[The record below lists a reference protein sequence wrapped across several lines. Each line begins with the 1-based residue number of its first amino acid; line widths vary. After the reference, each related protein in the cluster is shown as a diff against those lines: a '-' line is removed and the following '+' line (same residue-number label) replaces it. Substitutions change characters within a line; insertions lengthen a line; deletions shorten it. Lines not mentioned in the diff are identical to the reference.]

1 MGKNGRFCT
10 KKIVTHAHD
19 RLRQNYAYPR
29 VPHNV
34 GRRSE
39 PIFSHHQAFDTLK
52 PCSNRPGQVPC
63 TPCTEVPRSC
73 EKRAHSPPRAR
84 AGPETPPNAPTPPTL
99 TRNRAPLPF
108 APSPSPL
115 PPGRWPPQRRHL
127 QNPRNSPLLPPPRQ
141 PSRSRS
147 PAPRSSYAAAR
158 AARLRPSSRR
168 SRSRTATSRNACIT
182 RETASGRWRN
192 VVLVLRPLWM
202 VSAAASL
209 RRRTRRWMPSLMDAP
224 NDSEW

>member
-1 MGKNGRFCT
+1 M
-10 KKIVTHAHD
+10 
-19 RLRQNYAYPR
+19 
-29 VPHNV
+29 

-115 PPGRWPPQRRHL
+115 SPGRWPPQRRHL
-127 QNPRNSPLLPPPRQ
+127 HNPRNSPLLPPPRQ

-147 PAPRSSYAAAR
+147 PTGRLRHVVLTLQPGQRGFDLRRAEAAR
-158 AARLRPSSRR
+158 GQPRRETPASHERRRVAAGGMWCSSCGPCGWSRR
-168 SRSRTATSRNACIT
+168 PQACGG
-182 RETASGRWRN
+182 GRGDGCR
-192 VVLVLRPLWM
+192 L
-202 VSAAASL
+202 
-209 RRRTRRWMPSLMDAP
+209 
-224 NDSEW
+224 

>member
-1 MGKNGRFCT
+1 MFLTTWVVALNPSSVIT
-10 KKIVTHAHD
+10 
-19 RLRQNYAYPR
+19 
-29 VPHNV
+29 
-34 GRRSE
+34 RRS
-39 PIFSHHQAFDTLK
+39 IH
-52 PCSNRPGQVPC
+52 SNPAQIDPDRCRAPRALRCRVA
-63 TPCTEVPRSC
+63 RSC